1 MKHIFLASIFL
12 LATMGFAQQG
22 PMDPTQSTPPTF
34 PGTPKEQMPPDQ
46 EGRPLSTVEV
56 QQQIEQ
62 GLTSEPE
69 LANADVKV
77 KTTETSVTLYGTV
90 DTERQHQIA
99 LRVAQSYAGDRKIVD
114 NISLRS
120 QGNDTKDRP
129 L

>member
-1 MKHIFLASIFL
+1 M
-12 LATMGFAQQG
+12 
-22 PMDPTQSTPPTF
+22 
-34 PGTPKEQMPPDQ
+34 
-46 EGRPLSTVEV
+46 
-56 QQQIEQ
+56 
-62 GLTSEPE
+62 
-69 LANADVKV
+69 ANTDVKV
-77 KTTETSVTLYGTV
+77 KTTETSVTLHGTV